1 MTRFT
6 RNQHR
11 VRALIGIV
19 TGLLLAI
26 LAAVVSYFDF
36 VPGKGTKW
44 ILLILPALPLAAW
57 GSSHLARHRGY
68 PSAAGYSVFVF
79 GFFAS
84 SFIAGVHTPI
94 TVGFAL
100 VFVALLPT
108 VVLLALPK
116 KSGHFRH
123 G

>member
-1 MTRFT
+1 MPRFT

-11 VRALIGIV
+11 LRAAIGVV
-19 TGLLLAI
+19 TGVLLAI
-26 LAAVVSYFDF
+26 VAAVVSYFDY

-44 ILLILPALPLAAW
+44 ILLILPALPLVAW
-57 GSSHLARHRGY
+57 GCSHLARHRGY
-68 PSAAGYSVFVF
+68 PSGAGYGLFIF

-100 VFVALLPT
+100 VFVVLLPT
-108 VVLLALPK
+108 IVLFALPK

-123 G
+123 E